1 MAVNKATTAPTKNA
15 SQLQLKSARALKSK
29 PVAAPPVNTSLE
41 KTIAINNASGQPS
54 NKQVRVSSMPNEIS
68 TYSQQPSNNTESQIV
83 PFSFANIWN
92 CVQPALVPLTP
103 AAGVA
108 QPFIREE
115 VSEEAAIVRQKREK
129 KAALQAAKAKKAAAQ
144 AKKAKRAKNCDARQE
159 TANSKIKLHE
169 EARLAIYTRYKQAV
183 NRADKAKKVVEMK
196 DKKVADAV
204 HQLTKLQVSMKVAD
218 MEAKW
223 AKKHAKKEAKEAERA
238 WKKTTRQAKVA
249 VKEAAHWKEAE
260 ETHLLAAK
268 NAGHWHCDDSVV
280 SSVETVLSEDDEIE
294 LGLHTDAEDM
304 GALLNEMMEEASL
317 LLQ

>member
-1 MAVNKATTAPTKNA
+1 MAVNKATNATTKNA
-15 SQLQLKSARALKSK
+15 AQLQLKSARALKSK
-29 PVAAPPVNTSLE
+29 PEAT
-41 KTIAINNASGQPS
+41 SGQPH
-54 NKQVRVSSMPNEIS
+54 NKHLKPARASMPNEIS
-68 TYSQQPSNNTESQIV
+68 TYNQQPSNNTESQIV
-83 PFSFANIWN
+83 PFSFASILS
-92 CVQPALVPLTP
+92 CVDSALFPVTT
-103 AAGVA
+103 AEDFQATTGDA
-108 QPFIREE
+108 QLAVRDE
-115 VSEEAAIVRQKREK
+115 VRDEAAIVLQKREK

-144 AKKAKRAKNCDARQE
+144 AKKAKRAKNCDAKQE
-159 TANSKIKLHE
+159 AANSKIKLHE

-183 NRADKAKKVVEMK
+183 NRADKAKKVAEMK
-196 DKKVADAV
+196 DKKVADAT

-294 LGLHTDAEDM
+294 IDLHTDAEDM
-304 GALLNEMMEEASL
+304 GALLTEMMEEASL